1 MSEEL
6 KGRSQQLLK
15 LLIERYIEDGQ
26 PVGSRTLARSDD
38 LAVSPATIRNLMS
51 DLEEAGF
58 LESPHT
64 SAGRIPT
71 EQGFRFFVDSIVQVS
86 DQSEWEQIQGQDQRI
101 SSALDN
107 RLSNKMDAEFNA
119 AARVSGDSGIVS
131 RASQLLSEF
140 THMAGV
146 VTLPR
151 GEQSGV
157 SQIEFLPLGGKRV
170 LVVLVMQDKQVQNR
184 VIETATEYT
193 RADLEIASNTI
204 NYRLQAKEL
213 SKVREQV
220 LAEMRAHRSE
230 IDGLLA
236 TAIDLAEQVEGE
248 AQTDTDFVLTG
259 QTQLMDF
266 EELTEVE
273 KLKGLFDAF
282 QEKRGILDLLDRSLY
297 GQGVKIFIGHEAQTP
312 ALDSVS
318 LVTAPYRNSEG
329 KPVGVLGVIG
339 PTRMAYQSVIPLV
352 DVTAR
357 LLGAALKSD

>member
-71 EQGFRFFVDSIVQVS
+71 EQAFRFFVDSIVQVQ
-86 DQSEWEQIQGQDQRI
+86 DQSEWNHLPFQ
-101 SSALDN
+101 DN
-107 RLSNKMDAEFNA
+107 RQSNVLRSTLSRKMDAELNA
-119 AARVSGDSGIVS
+119 AAIASGDNGIVS

-151 GEQSGV
+151 SEQSGV
-157 SQIEFLPLGGKRV
+157 SQIEFLPLGERRV

-184 VIETATEYT
+184 VIETTNEYS
-193 RADLEIASNTI
+193 RADLEVASNSI
-204 NYRLQAKEL
+204 NQLLQARDL
-213 SKVREQV
+213 NKVREQV
-220 LAEMRAHRSE
+220 LSEMRSHRRE
-230 IDGLLA
+230 IDSLLA

-248 AQTDTDFVLTG
+248 AQSDSDFVLSG

-273 KLKGLFDAF
+273 KLKALFDAF

-297 GQGVKIFIGHEAQTP
+297 GQGVKIFIGHEAKTP

-329 KPVGVLGVIG
+329 KAVGVLGVIG

-357 LLGAALKSD
+357 LLGAALNSD

>member
-6 KGRSQQLLK
+6 KGRSETLLK

-26 PVGSRTLARSDD
+26 PVGSRTLARSEG
-38 LAVSPATIRNLMS
+38 LSVSPATIRNLMS

-58 LESPHT
+58 LASPHT
-64 SAGRIPT
+64 SAGRVPT
-71 EQGFRFFVDSIVQVS
+71 EQAFRFFVDSIVQV
-86 DQSEWEQIQGQDQRI
+86 DRQQDWQVH
-101 SSALDN
+101 LDN
-107 RLSNKMDAEFNA
+107 RLSNQLDAELNA
-119 AARVSGDSGIVS
+119 AARSSGDNGIVAC
-131 RASQLLSEF
+131 ASQLLSEF

-151 GEQSGV
+151 SEQGGI
-157 SQIEFLPLGGKRV
+157 SQIEFLPIGDCRV
-170 LVVLVMQDKQVQNR
+170 LVVLVMQEHQVQNR
-184 VIETATEYT
+184 VIETSTPYT
-193 RADLEIASNTI
+193 RADLELASNTI
-204 NYRLQAKEL
+204 NSLLQAGDL
-213 SKVREQV
+213 RKVREQV
-220 LAEMRAHRSE
+220 LAEMRSHRRE
-230 IDGLLA
+230 IDALLA

-248 AQTDTDFVLTG
+248 ANEDNDFVLTG

-266 EELTEVE
+266 AELSEVE

-282 QEKRGILDLLDRSLY
+282 QEKRSILDLLDRSLY

-318 LVTAPYRNSEG
+318 LVTAPYRNGEG
-329 KPVGVLGVIG
+329 SPVGVLGVIG

-357 LLGAALKSD
+357 LLGAALNSD